1 MTEIDVSL
9 SRSSARSEIRAG
21 VIAAAAQILA
31 DEGLSGLTVRRVAD
45 RVNAST
51 KVVYTL
57 FGGKDGLMEAVYLA
71 AFDRLSEEM
80 TGPAALTDPHA
91 RVLASARTYR
101 LFALAHPDLYSVMFG
116 EASAGFQPSAEARRH
131 GWATFKAMRSSLVEC
146 RPALTAQDADFAM
159 RAVWAA
165 MHGVVSLELREI
177 LGPADMSDALL
188 VATVGAI
195 CGRFGIDL
203 PDPIQFDQVT

>member
-1 MTEIDVSL
+1 MPEVDVTL
-9 SRSSARSEIRAG
+9 SRTFARSEIRAG
-21 VIAAAAQILA
+21 VIDAAARILA
-31 DEGLSGLTVRRVAD
+31 EEGLAALTVRRVSD

-57 FGGKDGLMEAVYLA
+57 FGGKEGLLEAVYLG
-71 AFDRLSEEM
+71 AFNRLSEEM
-80 TGPAALTDPHA
+80 VGPAALPDPRE

-116 EASAGFQPSAEARRH
+116 EASAGFQPSLEARRH
-131 GWATFKAMRSSLVEC
+131 GWATFKAMRGSLVEC
-146 RPALTAQDADFAM
+146 RPSLTDREADFAM

-177 LGPADMSDALL
+177 LGPAEMSDALL
-188 VATVGAI
+188 IATVSAI
-195 CGRFGIDL
+195 CARFDIHL
-203 PDPIQFDQVT
+203 PEPSEKTPS

>member
-1 MTEIDVSL
+1 MPEVDVSL

-21 VIAAAAQILA
+21 VIDAAARILA
-31 DEGLSGLTVRRVAD
+31 EEGLAALTVRRVAD

-57 FGGKDGLMEAVYLA
+57 FGGKEGLLEAVYLG
-71 AFDRLSEEM
+71 AFDRLSAEM
-80 TGPAALTDPHA
+80 VGPAARSDPRE

-116 EASAGFQPSAEARRH
+116 EAAVGFQPSLEARRH
-131 GWATFKAMRSSLVEC
+131 GWATFKAMRTSLVEC
-146 RPALTAQDADFAM
+146 RPSMTERDADFAM

-177 LGPADMSDALL
+177 LGPAEMSDALL
-188 VATVGAI
+188 ITSVSAI
-195 CGRFGIDL
+195 CARFDIDL
-203 PDPIQFDQVT
+203 PEPPTKKTP

>member
-1 MTEIDVSL
+1 MPEVDVTL

-21 VIAAAAQILA
+21 VIDAAARILA
-31 DEGLSGLTVRRVAD
+31 EEGLSALTVRRVAD

-57 FGGKDGLMEAVYLA
+57 FGGKEGLLEAVYLG

-80 TGPAALTDPHA
+80 AEPAALPDPRE
-91 RVLASARTYR
+91 RVLASARNYR

-116 EASAGFQPSAEARRH
+116 EASAGFQPSLDARRH
-131 GWATFKAMRSSLVEC
+131 GWATFKAMRTSLIEC
-146 RPALTAQDADFAM
+146 RPSMTERDADFAM

-165 MHGVVSLELREI
+165 MHGVVSLELRDI
-177 LGPADMSDALL
+177 LGPAEMSDALL
-188 VATVGAI
+188 ITSVSAI
-195 CGRFGIDL
+195 CTRFGIDL
-203 PDPIQFDQVT
+203 PEPSENKPS

>member
-1 MTEIDVSL
+1 MPEVDATL

-21 VIAAAAQILA
+21 VIDAAARILA
-31 DEGLSGLTVRRVAD
+31 DEGLPALTVRRVAD

-57 FGGKDGLMEAVYLA
+57 FGGKEGLLEAVYLG

-80 TGPAALTDPHA
+80 VEPAALHDPHE
-91 RVLASARTYR
+91 RVLASARNYR

-116 EASAGFQPSAEARRH
+116 EASAGFQPSLEARRH
-131 GWATFKAMRSSLVEC
+131 GWATFKAMRTSLVEC
-146 RPALTAQDADFAM
+146 RPSMTDRDADFAM

-177 LGPADMSDALL
+177 LGPAEMSDALL
-188 VATVGAI
+188 VTTVCAI
-195 CGRFGIDL
+195 CARFEINL
-203 PDPIQFDQVT
+203 PEPQPKKTS

>member
-1 MTEIDVSL
+1 MPDVDIAL

-21 VIAAAAQILA
+21 VIDAAAHILA
-31 DEGLSGLTVRRVAD
+31 EGGLAALTVRRVAD

-57 FGGKDGLMEAVYLA
+57 FGGKEGLLEAVYLG
-71 AFDRLSEEM
+71 AFDRLTAEM
-80 TGPAALTDPHA
+80 VEPATLPDPRD

-116 EASAGFQPSAEARRH
+116 EASAGFKPSLEARRH
-131 GWATFKAMRSSLVEC
+131 GWATFKAMRRSLVEC
-146 RPALTAQDADFAM
+146 RPSLTDRDADFAM

-165 MHGVVSLELREI
+165 MHGVVSLELRDI
-177 LGPADMSDALL
+177 LGPAEMSDALL
-188 VATVGAI
+188 VTSVSAI
-195 CGRFGIDL
+195 CARFDIHLSEPLEKSL
-203 PDPIQFDQVT
+203 P

>member
-1 MTEIDVSL
+1 MPEIDASL
-9 SRSSARSEIRAG
+9 SRSSARSNIRAG
-21 VIAAAAQILA
+21 VIDAAARILA
-31 DEGLSGLTVRRVAD
+31 DEGLAGLTVRRVAD

-57 FGGKDGLMEAVYLA
+57 FGGKEGLLEAVYLG
-71 AFDRLSEEM
+71 AFDRLSAEM
-80 TGPAALTDPHA
+80 VGPGALTDPRA

-116 EASAGFQPSAEARRH
+116 EASAGFQPSLESRRH
-131 GWATFKAMRSSLVEC
+131 GWATFKAMRNSLVEC
-146 RPALTAQDADFAM
+146 RPSMTDQDADFAM

-177 LGPADMSDALL
+177 LGPAQMSDALL
-188 VATVGAI
+188 VTSVSAI
-195 CGRFGIDL
+195 CARFGIDL
-203 PDPIQFDQVT
+203 PDPEEKKAP